1 MENEMRYTRE
11 IIGAI
16 GFILVLLTLYISLI
30 QTGPAKFFTAPN
42 AQKLFYF
49 HVPSGLITYLAFMMV
64 VGGSAFYLYNKS
76 DYADKLSKC
85 SAELGL
91 VFGFMS
97 LASGTFW
104 MKAEWGGDIFSR
116 FMTDM
121 RLATTLALWLL
132 YVGYVVY
139 RRQPETSTV
148 KKNAA
153 ILGLSGMVMVPL
165 SYLSSRFLRSHHPVI
180 VGTEDQGS
188 LDHSLRFGLYIGLFG
203 FLFLYVF
210 LFSTR
215 MKIEDI
221 ERRILKTKM
230 EKI

>member
-1 MENEMRYTRE
+1 MKYSRE
-11 IIGAI
+11 VIGAT
-16 GFILVLLTLYISLI
+16 GFLFVLATLYFGLI
-30 QTGPAKFFTAPN
+30 QTGPAKYFTAPN
-42 AQKLFYF
+42 AQKLFYL
-49 HVPSGLITYLAFMMV
+49 HVPSGLITYLAFLMV
-64 VGGSAFYLYNKS
+64 VGGSAIYLYNKS

-121 RLATTLALWLL
+121 RLATTLAMWLL

-188 LDHSLRFGLYIGLFG
+188 LDPSLRFGLYMGLFG
-203 FLFLYVF
+203 FLFLYIF
-210 LFSTR
+210 LFTIR
-215 MKIEDI
+215 MKIEYM
-221 ERRILKTKM
+221 ERRILKSKM
-230 EKI
+230 EEI

>member
-1 MENEMRYTRE
+1 MKTTRE
-11 IIGAI
+11 LIGAT
-16 GFILVLLTLYISLI
+16 GFIFVLITLYIGLI
-30 QTGPAKFFTAPN
+30 QIGPAKFFTAPN

-64 VGGSAFYLYNKS
+64 VGGSAFYLYNQS
-76 DYADKLSKC
+76 DYADRLAKC

-116 FMTDM
+116 FLTDM
-121 RLATTLALWLL
+121 RLATTLAMWLL
-132 YVGYVVY
+132 YIAYVVY
-139 RRQPETSTV
+139 RRQPETLSV

-180 VGTEDQGS
+180 VGTADQGS
-188 LDHSLRFGLYIGLFG
+188 LDPSLRFGLYMGLFS
-203 FLFLYVF
+203 FLFLYIF
-210 LFSTR
+210 LFNTR
-215 MKIEDI
+215 MQIEEI

-230 EKI
+230 EQI